1 MTNATTK
8 QQNTGFIK
16 IPYVILGGKAS
27 IAEIIFE
34 GVIYS
39 WFSSLN
45 KAFKAGYK
53 YLCEKTGLSRSTL
66 SRTVKRL
73 IEKKEISIE
82 RHGQACTQYTYEREL
97 PKNAAH
103 IRLEYA
109 FCTCEFKIIEK
120 IDGRFVKHFRR
131 LKGTE
136 RAVLALIYTHTWDR
150 KRPFIATH
158 KKIALMLGCAEETVC
173 RAVSVLTASHLIEHK
188 IERYGKREGH
198 EKYNKRELQEH
209 HFYVIMRTLRKCG
222 ITRRDL
228 REERKAAQ
236 ETKEDQQRLPKHV
249 QDENAK
255 AERQRFY
262 ELRKND
268 AKDESDKWV
277 NRAKKNARFSEVS
290 TELSKLEI
298 VLAKAEIYEP
308 AKLPLLQSTKERLL
322 KERRAILG
330 WLGIDES
337 LLKEETHFKCK
348 KCSDTGALPDG
359 TQCDCYKP
367 GAKP

>member
-1 MTNATTK
+1 MTNATTT
-8 QQNTGFIK
+8 QQNMGFIK
-16 IPYVILGGKAS
+16 IPYAILGGEAS
-27 IAEIIFE
+27 IAEITFE

-45 KAFKAGYK
+45 KAFKAGYA

-73 IEKKEISIE
+73 IERKEISIE
-82 RHGQACTQYTYEREL
+82 RKGQACTQYTYEREL

-120 IDGRFVKHFRR
+120 IDGNFVKHFRR

-136 RAVLALIYTHTWDR
+136 RSVLALIYTHTWDR

-158 KKIALMLGCAEETVC
+158 KKIAAMLGCAEETVC
-173 RAVSVLTASHLIEHK
+173 RAISVLTASHLIEHK
-188 IERYGKREGH
+188 IER
-198 EKYNKRELQEH
+198 YNKRELQEH
-209 HFYVIMRTLRKCG
+209 HFYVIMRTLRKYG

-236 ETKEDQQRLPKHV
+236 KEKEEQQRLPKHV
-249 QDENAK
+249 QDANA
-255 AERQRFY
+255 ASDRRRFY
-262 ELRKND
+262 DLRKNY
-268 AKDESDKWV
+268 AVNEADKWL
-277 NRAKKNARFSEVS
+277 NRAKKNARFSEVN
-290 TELSKLEI
+290 TELKKLEI
-298 VLAKAEIYEP
+298 AIAKAELFEP
-308 AKLPLLQSTKERLL
+308 TKIPLLQSTKEGLL

-337 LLKEETHFKCK
+337 LLEKETHCKCK
-348 KCSDTGALPDG
+348 KCIDTGFLPDG
-359 TQCDCYKP
+359 TSCDCYKP
-367 GAKP
+367 GEKP